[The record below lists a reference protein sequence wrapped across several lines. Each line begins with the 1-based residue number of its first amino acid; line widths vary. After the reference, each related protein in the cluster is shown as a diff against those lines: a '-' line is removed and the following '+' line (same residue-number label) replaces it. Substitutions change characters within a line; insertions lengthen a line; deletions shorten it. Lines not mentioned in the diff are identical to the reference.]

1 MNLEQNR
8 RWRSRV
14 GLAGALFGLLF
25 LLSAIDGLSVHF
37 RERGLVLHAV
47 ANQAVNVNGPLRQE
61 LSDPDELTFVSDS
74 KEVGIKFEKIYRDY
88 WLGGLKWSGK
98 LVVDRNAAP
107 GDYHISVFRKF
118 TSDQRPFSSYL
129 VKVYPD
135 SAALRK
141 ASKSLLERHL
151 GVSPWVLFALALASA
166 LASLGAAF
174 YLGHLR
180 EKHLAKEGKAEI
192 FRIIQ
197 LPEGYEVH
205 FTLGRKD
212 GVQPD
217 SRLSLLDDKG
227 NFLTTLQVK
236 QITETDSSATVHPDQ
251 TVKLGYIVALN

>member
-14 GLAGALFGLLF
+14 GLAGALFGLVF

-37 RERGLVLHAV
+37 REQGLVIHAL
-47 ANQAVNVNGPLRQE
+47 ADEAVKLSGPLRQE
-61 LSDPDELTFVSDS
+61 LSDPNELTFVSDS
-74 KEVGIKFEKIYRDY
+74 NEVAIKFEEIYRDY
-88 WLGGLKWSGK
+88 WLGGLKWRGR

-107 GDYHISVFRKF
+107 GDYRISVFRKF
-118 TSDQRPFSSYL
+118 AGDQRPFSSYL

-135 SAALRK
+135 AAALRR
-141 ASKSLLERHL
+141 ASKSLLESRL
-151 GVSPWVLFALALASA
+151 GVSPWVIFALTLASA
-166 LASLGAAF
+166 LASFGVAF
-174 YLGHLR
+174 YLGQLR
-180 EKHLAKEGKAEI
+180 EKHLAKERKAEI
-192 FRIIQ
+192 FRVIQ
-197 LPEGYEVH
+197 SPEGSEVH

-251 TVKLGYIVALN
+251 KVKLGYIVALN